1 MLSGLWSRSL
11 EACKAGLGVTFRDDA
26 VRARFGGDLFVLL
39 ADPRYQVNEAGGQAV
54 VRIDYRL
61 PGAPGGVSAALG
73 RGVVELERNSEGR
86 LAPRSSYFVDL
97 QTGSARASLEADPL
111 TEALDLGLCP
121 RDAAKASE

>member
-39 ADPRYQVNEAGGQAV
+39 ADPRYQVNEDAGQAV

-61 PGAPGGVSAALG
+61 PSTPGGVSAALG
-73 RGVVELERNSEGR
+73 RGVVELERSSEGR
-86 LAPRSSYFVDL
+86 LAPRSAYFVDL
-97 QTGSARASLEADPL
+97 QTGSARASLEGDPL

-121 RDAAKASE
+121 RDPAKASE